1 MRKNILFI
9 LCLASAVFP
18 AWGKDVED
26 GAAFMKRLPYTQL
39 IKDMALARCF
49 AQINKNDEAM
59 SLDAALS
66 SNAMRSWAPYDYVE
80 GDEKINA
87 VIDKYKDRENYF
99 HVEIPHNSK
108 GYTLNC
114 FKLYHSKELDDVV
127 KDVITENP
135 EHNWYQDN

>member
-1 MRKNILFI
+1 M
-9 LCLASAVFP
+9 
-18 AWGKDVED
+18 ED

-49 AQINKNDEAM
+49 AMINANNKMMA
-59 SLDAALS
+59 LDAGQS
-66 SNAMRSWAPYDYVE
+66 SNAMRSWAPYDIAE

-87 VIDKYKDRENYF
+87 VIDKYKDRQNHF
-99 HVEIPHNSK
+99 HVESLVKSK

-114 FKLYHSKELDDVV
+114 FRLYHSKDLDDVV
-127 KDVITENP
+127 KEVITENP